1 MNLLSPHPLHLGVL
15 ICFLT
20 FFSGGCTNDSPG
32 TSNVPRALRSIVC
45 TTGMVGDLVQAVVGP
60 EVDVQV
66 LMSPGVDPHLFTPSP
81 RDISQLSMADAVVYN
96 GLHLEAGL
104 SQTLENL
111 EEDSGR
117 LVYSLATPLE
127 NSPDGLIRVGGEQFD
142 PHFWN
147 DLELWQQ
154 AATGFANKLAEEF
167 PDDAARFQ
175 ANAEAYNQ
183 KLAELLAQSQE
194 QISAIPPERR
204 ILISAHDAF
213 EYFGRSLGLEVAA
226 VQGISTNTEASV
238 KKVEQLVSRVVENKI
253 PAIFAETSVSDKAI
267 QAIIAG
273 AKQQSFDVRLGGTLY
288 SDALGPAGSGAET
301 FPKMYEANVKTIVEA
316 LK

>member
-1 MNLLSPHPLHLGVL
+1 
-15 ICFLT
+15 
-20 FFSGGCTNDSPG
+20 
-32 TSNVPRALRSIVC
+32 
-45 TTGMVGDLVQAVVGP
+45 MVGDLVQAVVGP

-117 LVYSLATPLE
+117 LVYSLATPLA
-127 NSPDGLIRVGGEQFD
+127 NSPEGLIRVGGEQFD

-183 KLAELLAQSQE
+183 KLAELLIKSQE
-194 QISAIPPERR
+194 QITAIPTERR

-238 KKVEQLVSRVVENKI
+238 KKVEQLVSRVVENRI

-273 AKQQSFDVRLGGTLY
+273 AKQQGFDVQLGGTLY

-301 FPKMYEANVKTIVEA
+301 FPGMYEANVKTIVEA